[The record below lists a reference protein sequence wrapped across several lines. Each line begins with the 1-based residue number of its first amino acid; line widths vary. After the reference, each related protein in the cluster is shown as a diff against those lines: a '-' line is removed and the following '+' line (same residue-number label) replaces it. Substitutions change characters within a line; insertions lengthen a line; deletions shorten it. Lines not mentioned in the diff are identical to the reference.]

1 MDELEK
7 LFIDKLNIK
16 TTETIEIKEVIEP
29 VQETIEIKE
38 VIEPVQETIE
48 IKEVI
53 EPKEKEVIEPKAIKE
68 PVENYRIKLL
78 KNYINLSFINH
89 DDEILKETTL
99 KHAHIYC
106 VINNINSQKYGCLI
120 EKYIRIKHKFIK
132 NNASNCNGDCSKDNK
147 NIEIKSSLGGKNR
160 NKFNWLQI
168 RLYHDIQNY
177 IFTAY
182 YLNNN
187 NVEGEGELFIF
198 NIPKEN
204 IIDIILNYG
213 SYAHGTKKEYGDITL
228 EKLKNSKSSIE
239 YALRPTYGDKLWNYI
254 LKYKIDEDHI

>member
-16 TTETIEIKEVIEP
+16 TTEPTEPTEPTEKEVIEP
-29 VQETIEIKE
+29 TE
-38 VIEPVQETIE
+38 
-48 IKEVI
+48 KEVI
-53 EPKEKEVIEPKAIKE
+53 EPKEKEVIEPKEKEVIEPIEKEVIESKAIKE

-89 DDEILKETTL
+89 DDEILKEKTL

-204 IIDIILNYG
+204 IIN
-213 SYAHGTKKEYGDITL
+213 SPSPSTL
-228 EKLKNSKSSIE
+228 LFK
-239 YALRPTYGDKLWNYI
+239 
-254 LKYKIDEDHI
+254 

>member
-16 TTETIEIKEVIEP
+16 TTEAIEPKEKEP

-38 VIEPVQETIE
+38 VIEPTEKEPVHETIE
-48 IKEVI
+48 I
-53 EPKEKEVIEPKAIKE
+53 KEVIEPKAIKE

-89 DDEILKETTL
+89 DNEILKETTL

-204 IIDIILNYG
+204 IFDIILKYG

-239 YALRPTYGDKLWNYI
+239 YALRPTYSDKLWNYI

>member
-16 TTETIEIKEVIEP
+16 TTEAIEP
-29 VQETIEIKE
+29 KE
-38 VIEPVQETIE
+38 KEPVQETIE

-53 EPKEKEVIEPKAIKE
+53 EPKEKEVIEPKEKEVIEPKIIKE

-89 DDEILKETTL
+89 DNEILKETTL

-147 NIEIKSSLGGKNR
+147 NSEIKSSLGGKNR

-204 IIDIILNYG
+204 IFDIILKYG

-239 YALRPTYGDKLWNYI
+239 YALRPSYGDKLWNYI